1 VLSARVT
8 AHHSALIFD
17 RDLVVAFQGTVT
29 RFNWTNP
36 HVYIYVETR
45 ADTGELVEWE
55 IETDATP
62 ILIRS
67 GWAADSLV
75 SGDIVSVR
83 ANPDRNSARRHALL
97 VSVAKGDG
105 AVLAA
110 RSNFL
115 RRADATDSTAAA
127 SSLSGFWE
135 LGFAD
140 YTRFAASWPLVPSTT
155 KGAASQAGYDIK
167 SDSPEAQCVALPSP
181 GLLAAPYLNEIE
193 IHADSVVFRNERF
206 NVERIVYMDGRGHP
220 ENGERSNQ
228 GHSIGWWE
236 DGTLVVD
243 TTLFT
248 THRSQ
253 FLGSGLPS
261 GPDKHVV
268 ERYDLS
274 DDGSRIVIEFRLDD
288 PEYLAEPF
296 TGTLSWY
303 YAPHFDMLGFA
314 CDPEVSSRYSIA
326 AIPLPALKHV
336 VDRNDDYVLRRNA
349 QRERRNIDVFV
360 RNFFRFG

>member
-1 VLSARVT
+1 MMKNLTSIVAMACVLSAPAA

-17 RDLVVAFQGTVT
+17 RDSVVAFQGVVS

-45 ADTGELVEWE
+45 DDTGELVEWE
-55 IETDATP
+55 LETDATP
-62 ILIRS
+62 ILVRS
-67 GWAADSLV
+67 GWTADSLA

-97 VSVAKGDG
+97 MSVTKDDG
-105 AVLAA
+105 VVLAA
-110 RSNFL
+110 RSSFL
-115 RRADATDSTAAA
+115 RRADTNDSTAAA
-127 SSLSGFWE
+127 SSLAGFWE

-140 YTRFAASWPLVPSTT
+140 YTRFSASWPLVPPTT
-155 KGAASQAGYDIK
+155 RGAASQAAYDIK

-193 IHADSVVFRNERF
+193 IQADSVVFRNERF

-220 ENGERSNQ
+220 ENGEFSNQ

-236 DGTLVVD
+236 EDVLVVD

-268 ERYDLS
+268 ERYALRDG
-274 DDGSRIVIEFRLDD
+274 GSRIVIEFRLND

-314 CDPEVSSRYSIA
+314 CDPEVSRRYSA
-326 AIPLPALKHV
+326 
-336 VDRNDDYVLRRNA
+336 D
-349 QRERRNIDVFV
+349 
-360 RNFFRFG
+360 